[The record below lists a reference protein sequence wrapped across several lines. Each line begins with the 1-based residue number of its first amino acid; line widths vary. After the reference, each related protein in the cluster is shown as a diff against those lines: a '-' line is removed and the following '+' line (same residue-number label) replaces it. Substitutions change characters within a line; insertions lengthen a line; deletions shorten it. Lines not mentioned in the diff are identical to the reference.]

1 VEAKMQKLV
10 LPLALLG
17 IFLLA
22 GCRLSN
28 KPEGAAPTLSS
39 KPMESVQAES
49 QPPAAPPQKTPPAAE
64 APTVFDYLETMRIAL
79 TTAEEAAKQGDFA
92 ALLLP
97 EGSLVSANSAL
108 SFFEAHFMQSIAL
121 NDLLQVRALISAQK
135 NQEAATVVDN
145 LIIKVDEA
153 KQNRLPALTDSST
166 ALLEKLEKNLLSGDM
181 PSATKQAEELIK
193 RTAATPSLQFV
204 REVRADLQDASAAA
218 ARHSRPIAEAVLAHA
233 SESIAKLEQLLRNPE
248 PASAGKEAA
257 VSEE

>member
-1 VEAKMQKLV
+1 MRKLV

-28 KPEGAAPTLSS
+28 KPEGAVPPLFKFSD
-39 KPMESVQAES
+39 ESAQVETK
-49 QPPAAPPQKTPPAAE
+49 QPIGQPQKTAPAAE
-64 APTVFDYLETMRIAL
+64 EPTVFDYLETLRIAL
-79 TTAEEAAKQGDFA
+79 TTAEEAAKKGDFA

-97 EGSLVSANSAL
+97 EGSLVSANSSL

-135 NQEAATVVDN
+135 SQEAATVVDN

-181 PSATKQAEELIK
+181 PLSTKQAEELIK
-193 RTAATPSLQFV
+193 RTAAAPSLQFV
-204 REVRADLQDASAAA
+204 RDVRADLQDASAAA
-218 ARHSRPIAEAVLAHA
+218 ARKSQPIAEAVLAHA

-248 PASAGKEAA
+248 PALTGKDAA
-257 VSEE
+257 VPEE